1 MHCCLSL
8 IVIGRLKAPPLSPLS
23 IQLSNKHRSDLVGVA
38 WEKMQITKLTE
49 RISDKGIK
57 RKKMKRILKESI
69 RKLAK
74 EKQNTTLTSNTADR
88 NEIVSK
94 MTTTTTL
101 LEGEHAFLSPC
112 NLPKICQLELSWECE
127 KRIAIAIAC
136 LVPFNI
142 SRLLNVA
149 LLQFFQ
155 KLIS

>member
-1 MHCCLSL
+1 
-8 IVIGRLKAPPLSPLS
+8 
-23 IQLSNKHRSDLVGVA
+23 
-38 WEKMQITKLTE
+38 MQITKLTE
-49 RISDKGIK
+49 RISDKRIK
-57 RKKMKRILKESI
+57 RKKMKQILKESI
-69 RKLAK
+69 GNLAK
-74 EKQNTTLTSNTADR
+74 EKKKENTTLTSNTADR

-94 MTTTTTL
+94 MTTTTL

-112 NLPKICQLELSWECE
+112 NLPKICQLKLSWECE
-127 KRIAIAIAC
+127 KGIAIAIAC